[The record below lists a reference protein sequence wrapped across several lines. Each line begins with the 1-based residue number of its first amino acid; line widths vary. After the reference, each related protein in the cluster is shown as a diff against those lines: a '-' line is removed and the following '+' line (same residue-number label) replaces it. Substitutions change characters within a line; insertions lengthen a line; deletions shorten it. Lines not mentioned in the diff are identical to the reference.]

1 MRKLL
6 TFLKKQNPRRGGQQ
20 GFAGGWLEA
29 RGEARCQPKDPC
41 DPNAVPWFP
50 QAHLLSI
57 GRAMCTTS
65 VLRIGARGT
74 KVPGALA
81 MRRRLTFLIAL
92 AITANAVSAALA

>member
-29 RGEARCQPKDPC
+29 RGEARCQPKDLR

-57 GRAMCTTS
+57 GRAMCTIS
-65 VLRIGARGT
+65 VGARGT

-81 MRRRLTFLIAL
+81 MRRLLTFLVAL